1 MPQTPPIIQ
10 TKILSFSYRE
20 KTVLKDISVSISSG
34 ETWAIIWKNGVGKS
48 TLIKCMAGL
57 LPVRPES
64 VFINGTDIE
73 RVRPRE
79 LAKVIAYVPQ
89 AATLGLAPYTVFD
102 FVMLGRFPY
111 QGLMAIPNQNDKHIV
126 LEALR
131 LADVENL
138 GARLLTTLSGGEM
151 QRVFLAGAV
160 AQQSKILLLDEPS
173 TFLDPLH
180 QELMRKSLDRIHN
193 EYGTVILT
201 ITHDANSAI
210 SQFGNILALN
220 DGRLFFAGKTS
231 DFKARCPAVLEEI
244 FSIRFE
250 QAQCV
255 SSKRSIVVPGE
266 MA

>member
-1 MPQTPPIIQ
+1 MPFTPPIIQ
-10 TKILSFSYRE
+10 TKNLSFSYKE
-20 KTVLKDISVSISSG
+20 KTVLNNISVSISSG
-34 ETWAIIWKNGVGKS
+34 ETWAVIGKNGAGKS

-57 LPVRPES
+57 LPVQKES
-64 VFINGTDIE
+64 VFINGTDIT
-73 RVRPRE
+73 RLKPRE

-111 QGLMAIPNQNDKHIV
+111 QGVMAIPNQDDERIV

-138 GARLLTTLSGGEM
+138 GSRHLTTLSGGEM

-180 QELMRKSLDRIHN
+180 QVLMRKSLDRIHN

-220 DGRLFFAGKTS
+220 NGCLFFSGTTI
-231 DFKARCPAVLEEI
+231 DFKARCPSVLEEI
-244 FSIRFE
+244 FSIPFE

>member
-1 MPQTPPIIQ
+1 MAQTPPIIQ
-10 TKILSFSYRE
+10 TKSLGFSYRE
-20 KTVLKDISVSISSG
+20 KKVLKDISLSINSG
-34 ETWAIIWKNGVGKS
+34 ETWAIIGKNGAGKS

-57 LPVRPES
+57 LPLQKGS
-64 VFINGTDIE
+64 VFINGADIAQI
-73 RVRPRE
+73 RARE

-102 FVMLGRFPY
+102 FVMLGRYPY
-111 QGLMAIPNQNDKHIV
+111 QGLMAIPNQNDKRIV
-126 LEALR
+126 SDAIR

-138 GARLLTTLSGGEM
+138 GGRLLTTLSGGEL

-160 AQQSKILLLDEPS
+160 AQQSKILMLDEPS

-180 QELMRKSLDRIHN
+180 QELMRKSLERIHN

-220 DGRLFFAGKTS
+220 EGSLFFAGTTG
-231 DFKARCPAVLEEI
+231 DFKARCPFILEEI

-250 QAQCV
+250 QAQCI
-255 SSKRSIVVPGE
+255 SSKRNIVVPGE

>member
-1 MPQTPPIIQ
+1 
-10 TKILSFSYRE
+10 
-20 KTVLKDISVSISSG
+20 VSISSG
-34 ETWAIIWKNGVGKS
+34 ETWAIIGKNGAGKS

-57 LPVRPES
+57 LPVQQES
-64 VFINGTDIE
+64 VFINGTNIS
-73 RVRPRE
+73 RIKPRE

-89 AATLGLAPYTVFD
+89 AATVGLAPFTVFD

-111 QGLMAIPNQNDKHIV
+111 QGVMAIPNQNDKRIV
-126 LEALR
+126 VDAIR
-131 LADVENL
+131 LADVETL
-138 GARLLTTLSGGEM
+138 SGRLLTTLSGGEM

-180 QELMRKSLDRIHN
+180 QELMRKSLDRIHS

-210 SQFGNILALN
+210 SQFDNILALN
-220 DGRLFFAGKTS
+220 NGRLFFAGTTI
-231 DFKARCPAVLEEI
+231 DFNARCPSVLEEI

-250 QAQCV
+250 RAQCV
-255 SSKRSIVVPGE
+255 SSKRTIVVPGE
-266 MA
+266 LA